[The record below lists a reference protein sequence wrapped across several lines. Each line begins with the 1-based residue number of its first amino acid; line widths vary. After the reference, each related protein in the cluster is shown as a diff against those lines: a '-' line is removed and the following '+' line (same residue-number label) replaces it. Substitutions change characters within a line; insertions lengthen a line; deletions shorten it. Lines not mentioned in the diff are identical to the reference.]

1 VLNEIGLRR
10 IQILPE
16 RHPALAYAIYVRDVA
31 DQKAEAERNKLEIDQ
46 LQQKLRQAQHRLEQ
60 LQAEHEVQFG
70 GARHQAEQAV
80 ETVRQQMDELQQQTE
95 KQNLQLQSSEQNQ
108 KKLQEELENIH
119 TDKSQLQQELE
130 LARTAEKHLHHE
142 LLLANNETKRQVLE
156 QQRLQS
162 LNEGILSELY
172 ALLDKVVTTTQQLV
186 QQQTQQTQLQ
196 QQGQKDLPALLK
208 KELDVKLGKAVRHIE
223 AFIAIQQYLTHG
235 DGITGF
241 HGWPI
246 SPDLG
251 VFLLERLRERQYDV
265 IIEFGSG
272 TSTLLIAKAL
282 QAFNLLNDGESKH
295 ILTFDHDTY
304 YFEKTQNLLASHKV
318 DSLVDLRLVPLKEW
332 SDQTGNYRYYS
343 CHDAL
348 TELAGHLRGS
358 RKRLLVF
365 VDGPPGNTC
374 PNARYPAVPFMSDL
388 MACHEIDWI
397 LDDANRLEEKLSA
410 GLWKKTWLNNDIR
423 FEDEIIKN
431 EKGMFVATTYGKA
444 SPVAEKIAS

>member
-1 VLNEIGLRR
+1 
-10 IQILPE
+10 
-16 RHPALAYAIYVRDVA
+16 
-31 DQKAEAERNKLEIDQ
+31 
-46 LQQKLRQAQHRLEQ
+46 
-60 LQAEHEVQFG
+60 
-70 GARHQAEQAV
+70 
-80 ETVRQQMDELQQQTE
+80 MDELQQQIE

-119 TDKSQLQQELE
+119 IDKSQLQQELE

-142 LLLANNETKRQVLE
+142 LLLANNETKRQALE
-156 QQRLQS
+156 LQRLQS
-162 LNEGILSELY
+162 LNEGILSEQH
-172 ALLDKVVTTTQQLV
+172 AILDKVVTTTQQLV
-186 QQQTQQTQLQ
+186 QQQTQQMQLQ

-208 KELDVKLGKAVRHIE
+208 KELDAKLGKAVRHIE
-223 AFIAIQQYLTHG
+223 AFVAIQQYLTHG

-272 TSTLLIAKAL
+272 TSTLLMAKAL
-282 QAFNLLNDGESKH
+282 QAFNLLKDGESKH

-318 DSLVDLRLVPLKEW
+318 DSLVDVRLVPLKEW

-348 TELAGHLRGS
+348 TELAGRLQGS
-358 RKRLLVF
+358 RKRLLVL

-410 GLWKKTWLNNDIR
+410 GLWKKSWLNNDIR

-444 SPVAEKIAS
+444 SPVADKTAS